1 MTTSKKSILEQI
13 GDKGIVAVIR
23 ARDMEEGLALAKA
36 VYEGGVPAIE
46 MTMTVPGAV
55 DILKELARDAARM
68 GLILGA
74 GTVLDSE
81 TARACILAGASY
93 IVSPHLSEEVFRLCN
108 RYAVPYMPGVGTVTE
123 VVRALEMGAELVKAF
138 PGDVLGPKFVK
149 AVHGPI
155 PHVKIMPTGGV
166 SPDNLES
173 WFKAGVFAVGMG
185 GALTKPGGR
194 AGDYNA
200 VRETARIVVERIAE
214 IRSRLG

>member
-1 MTTSKKSILEQI
+1 MTTSKRTILEQI

-23 ARDMEEGLALAKA
+23 ARDMEEGLALAGA

-55 DILKELARDAARM
+55 EILKELAKDAEKM

-81 TARACILAGASY
+81 TARACILAGARY
-93 IVSPHLSEEVFRLCN
+93 IVSPHLSEEIFRLCN

-138 PGDVLGPKFVK
+138 PGDVLGPEFVK
-149 AVHGPI
+149 AVQGPI
-155 PHVKIMPTGGV
+155 PQVRIMPTGGV
-166 SPDNLES
+166 NPDNLED
-173 WFKAGVFAVGMG
+173 WFRAGVFAVGMG
-185 GALTKPGGR
+185 GALTKPGGKT
-194 AGDYNA
+194 GDYDA
-200 VRETARIVVERIAE
+200 VRKTAQTVVERIAE
-214 IRSRLG
+214 IRSRLN